1 MRPWSRFTALT
12 ILAAASLACAVP
24 GAWAQTGGNV
34 PSGNNSTQ
42 LSPVVVAGPP
52 MTTDPSLRYGR
63 SVIDRLPLSAAVSM
77 WWIRTFPSVR
87 SARTVTPARASVQKV
102 TH

>member
-12 ILAAASLACAVP
+12 ILAAASLAYTAPRAWSDTGSSVP
-24 GAWAQTGGNV
+24 TGSNSMQQ
-34 PSGNNSTQ
+34 PS
-42 LSPVVVAGPP
+42 VVVAGPP

-63 SVIDRLPLSAAVSM
+63 SVIDQLPLSAAVSM

-87 SARTVTPARASVQKV
+87 SARSATPARASVQKV
-102 TH
+102 TR